1 MKPLIIVA
9 IAFVIT
15 LALLIVIDVIAHVR
29 TAHAQTDCYPISPSG
44 EGFPRVQCT
53 DGSIWYQD
61 MDGIDGALGTQGD
74 GEWKE
79 EARP

>member
-53 DGSIWYQD
+53 DGSVWYFD
-61 MDGIDGALGTQGD
+61 ADGD
-74 GEWKE
+74 GFGGGYVWRE
-79 EARP
+79 EVWRSQP